1 VVTVIQ
7 EERMEEAYHQV
18 VEDHPFLVEE
28 VVVVLHLGKVVVAV
42 VLHPYLE
49 GVVVQ
54 VLKKRTCFLLMTTV
68 ITL

>member
-1 VVTVIQ
+1 
-7 EERMEEAYHQV
+7 MEEAYHQV